1 MSDMEFEY
9 LAQAESISLEYDRKG
24 STITDE
30 ARLLQGILAGIVSI
44 ARMIYNNTAKD
55 EDHE

>member
-55 EDHE
+55 